1 VNYLALGDSISIDD
15 YTGVVAGG
23 AASQFAKRIDPITF
37 LDLAVD
43 GKTTIGVLEDLESL
57 DFDPDVI
64 TLTAGGN
71 DFLQACF
78 WGSDP
83 TSKQGWQ
90 ELVEEPLAR
99 LEQIVTNLSQ
109 YSCPIIINTVY
120 DPTDGD
126 DAMGEQIGLP
136 RVTRLAF
143 FELNEGIR
151 ALARRKGLI
160 LSDLHAL
167 FTSHGPASKDCWIVA
182 NIEPNLAGATA
193 IANHWFNLYS
203 ESVRSNIT
211 HSP

>member
-15 YTGVVAGG
+15 YTGVVGGG
-23 AASQFAKRIDPITF
+23 AASQFAKRIDSETL
-37 LDLAVD
+37 LDLTVD

-57 DFDPDVI
+57 EFNPDII
-64 TLTAGGN
+64 TLTSGGN

-90 ELVEEPLAR
+90 ELVDGPLSR
-99 LEQIVTNLSQ
+99 LDQITSSLSL
-109 YSCPIIINTVY
+109 YSCPIIINTIY

-126 DAMGEQIGLP
+126 DAIGEQIGLP
-136 RVTRLAF
+136 RVMRLAF
-143 FELNEGIR
+143 FELNDGIR

-160 LSDLHAL
+160 LSDLHTL
-167 FTSHGPASKDCWIVA
+167 FTGHGPRSKECWIVA

-193 IANHWFNLYS
+193 IASQWFRLYS
-203 ESVRSNIT
+203 ESVAK
-211 HSP
+211 